1 MSTDGKGGS
10 DRGFTL
16 FNVRI
21 LMIGKRVGEGPLTD
35 WQSRQSRFWRYVPLI
50 LWMAVIFFASTSEF
64 SASNTALVIQ
74 PLLRWLFPHITD
86 ERIALFHFLMRKA
99 GHFTEY
105 AILALLAA
113 RAFAS
118 SHTALRRSWFLAALI
133 LVSVYAL
140 SDEYHQSFVPSR
152 TASIY
157 DSFIDMAGGLAAL
170 VWWRMKRRQSRKYA
184 VNR

>member
-1 MSTDGKGGS
+1 
-10 DRGFTL
+10 
-16 FNVRI
+16 
-21 LMIGKRVGEGPLTD
+21 MIGKSDGEGPLAD
-35 WQSRQSRFWRYVPLI
+35 WQSRQSRLWRYIPLI

-64 SASNTALVIQ
+64 SASNTELVIQ
-74 PLLRWLFPHITD
+74 PLLRWLFPHITG
-86 ERIALFHFLMRKA
+86 ERIALFHFLVRKA

-105 AILALLAA
+105 AILGLLAA

-118 SHTALRRSWFLAALI
+118 SHTALRRSWFFAALI

-157 DSFIDMAGGLAAL
+157 DSLVDMAGGLAAL
-170 VWWRMKRRQSRKYA
+170 VWWRMKRRQSRKHP
-184 VNR
+184 VSR